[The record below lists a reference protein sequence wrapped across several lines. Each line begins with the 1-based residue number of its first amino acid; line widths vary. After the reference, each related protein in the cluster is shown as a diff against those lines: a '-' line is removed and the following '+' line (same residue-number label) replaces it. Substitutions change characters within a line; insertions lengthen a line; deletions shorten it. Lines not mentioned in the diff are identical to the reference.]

1 MKLLKLYQWI
11 TGTMADFTKP
21 FQDNDALYKQ
31 AQAFWKQLDVS
42 SIIFVAIFLLLG
54 IVMASIYYKPFN
66 DKPGRHYKPKYWIY
80 FLLTTFVLTLLVTLG
95 CECAIA
101 QPKLDGSFV
110 LELKIAVANAIYS
123 SFIYIFVSWIW
134 CQFNLPTNAYRLI
147 KF

>member
-21 FQDNDALYKQ
+21 FQNNDALYKQ

-42 SIIFVAIFLLLG
+42 SFFFVAIFLLLG

>member
-1 MKLLKLYQWI
+1 MKLLKLYEWI

-21 FQDNDALYKQ
+21 FQNNDDLYKQ

-101 QPKLDGSFV
+101 QPKLDGSFI

>member
-42 SIIFVAIFLLLG
+42 SIIFVSIFLLLG

>member
-21 FQDNDALYKQ
+21 FQNNDALYKQ

>member
-1 MKLLKLYQWI
+1 
-11 TGTMADFTKP
+11 
-21 FQDNDALYKQ
+21 
-31 AQAFWKQLDVS
+31 
-42 SIIFVAIFLLLG
+42 
-54 IVMASIYYKPFN
+54 MASIYYKPFN

>member
-1 MKLLKLYQWI
+1 MKLFKLYEWI

-21 FQDNDALYKQ
+21 FQNNDDLYKQ

-54 IVMASIYYKPFN
+54 IVMAGIYYKPFN

-101 QPKLDGSFV
+101 QPKLDGSFI

>member
-21 FQDNDALYKQ
+21 FQNNDALYKQ

-95 CECAIA
+95 CGCAIA

>member
-21 FQDNDALYKQ
+21 FQNNDALYKQ

-80 FLLTTFVLTLLVTLG
+80 FLLTTFFLTLLVTLG